1 MASPKTAAE
10 ARTAVVIGA
19 GIVGV
24 CTALSLRR
32 EGFKVT
38 LIDRA
43 DPGEATSFGNSGS
56 FGTAS
61 VPPIAMPGML
71 AKVPKMLFDPLHVL
85 ALRWSYLPRSWR
97 KQRRIKVT
105 LRPRPLV
112 GRHCRWFLH
121 FALASRRPR
130 VEALAEA
137 RHRLLAHTYEAFDP
151 LLKESGAEDLIRRVG
166 RLEIYESEA
175 SFAAS
180 QYGFELRRRHGVPM
194 RELSGDEMREM
205 EPDLG
210 PNAVRGMFYT
220 GVSHTVSPLRLTQA
234 LVKHFVGR
242 GGTLLRETVTGFDI
256 GPDGPRQV
264 LTDAGGHKADLF
276 VLAAGVWS
284 RELARQLG
292 TRVLLESERG
302 YHSVVADSGVNLKLA
317 IVAADRN
324 VAITPME
331 DGLRLGTMAEFCGV
345 DGRPDYERAE
355 RIYRTASG
363 ILPGL
368 KIEGGSRWYG
378 PRPSTPDSVPVI
390 GRSPRHPSVLF
401 AFGHGHLG
409 LTMAAFTGNLIADL
423 ALERQ
428 PAIDLTPYRPDRFE

>member
-1 MASPKTAAE
+1 MESSKAAAE
-10 ARTAVVIGA
+10 TRTVIVIGA

-24 CTALSLRR
+24 CTALSLQR

-38 LIDRA
+38 LIDRD
-43 DPGEATSFGNSGS
+43 DPGEAASFGNSGS

-61 VPPIAMPGML
+61 VPPIGMPGIL
-71 AKVPKMLFDPLHVL
+71 AKVPKMLFDPLHALV
-85 ALRWSYLPRSWR
+85 LRWSYLPRSWR
-97 KQRRIKVT
+97 
-105 LRPRPLV
+105 
-112 GRHCRWFLH
+112 WFLH
-121 FALASRRPR
+121 FALASRLPQ
-130 VEALAEA
+130 VEAMAEA
-137 RHRLLAHTYEAFDP
+137 RHRLLARTYEAFDP
-151 LLKESGAEDLIRRVG
+151 LLKEAGAEDLIQRVG

-180 QYGFELRRRHGVPM
+180 QYAFNLRRRHGVPM
-194 RELSGDEMREM
+194 RELTGDEMREM

-220 GVSHTVSPLRLTQA
+220 NVSHTISPLRLTQV
-234 LVKHFVGR
+234 LVKHFVGG

-264 LTDAGGHKADLF
+264 LTDAGGHKADLM

-302 YHSVVADSGVNLKLA
+302 YHSVVPNPGVNIKLA
-317 IVAADRN
+317 LVAADRN

-331 DGLRLGTMAEFCGV
+331 DGLRLATMAEFCGV
-345 DGRPDYERAE
+345 DGRADYERAE

-368 KIEGGSRWYG
+368 KIEGGSRWHG

>member
-1 MASPKTAAE
+1 MASPKAAAE
-10 ARTAVVIGA
+10 ARTVVVIGA

-24 CTALSLRR
+24 CTALSLQR

-61 VPPIAMPGML
+61 VPPIAMPGIL
-71 AKVPKMLFDPLHVL
+71 AKAPKMLFDPLHVL

-97 KQRRIKVT
+97 
-105 LRPRPLV
+105 
-112 GRHCRWFLH
+112 WFLH
-121 FALASRRPR
+121 FVLASRRPR

-180 QYGFELRRRHGVPM
+180 HYAFELRRRHGVPM
-194 RELSGDEMREM
+194 RELTGDEMREM

-210 PNAVRGMFYT
+210 PNAVRGMFYA
-220 GVSHTVSPLRLTQA
+220 GVSHTVSPLRLTQV

-242 GGTLLRETVTGFDI
+242 GGALLRETVTGFDI

-264 LTDAGGHKADLF
+264 MTDAGGHMADLM

-302 YHSVVADSGVNLKLA
+302 YHSVVANSGVNLKLA

-331 DGLRLGTMAEFCGV
+331 DGLRVGTMAEFCGV

-368 KIEGGSRWYG
+368 KIDGGSRWYG

-390 GRSPRHPSVLF
+390 GRSPRHPAVLF